1 MRLSFSHSLSS
12 PPLPLLRSTKART
25 DILGIMNFRVSVS
38 LLRACDT
45 SDRRQAVETT
55 LHLARLSHANGH
67 SNLPSTSSPS
77 SSYEPSRPLSPTSP
91 SDDSHP
97 AAQAPAGWK
106 LRTVLVGNIPPD
118 MRDRA
123 CLEGYFERGLGE
135 VLEKRRRKS
144 AERER
149 KSGEVLRRWGTG
161 EVDRERE
168 KVEEDEEEKEE
179 GVVEEVVVVR
189 RLLELSKLR
198 ERRFEVLQSLEEAHV
213 QLGRNV
219 LFALKRWRVREG
231 VSGKEGEGG
240 SEGEKELLEGL
251 TGESQG
257 WTETERMRFLEGKLG
272 RFLDLE
278 EDGFWLALYEI
289 PRPLLDEFQPLRYGP
304 LSLAVLIRRKPNVY
318 LIDYLSAKLALL
330 STFIDDALSSPLDE
344 FAPSSSAFVT
354 FRSPELARLAV
365 KKMGGLRKGKG
376 ILSCDV
382 SMAPDYRDL
391 EWVRLFPLFSFFFP
405 SFLALLSP
413 FWEPIN

>member
-1 MRLSFSHSLSS
+1 
-12 PPLPLLRSTKART
+12 
-25 DILGIMNFRVSVS
+25 
-38 LLRACDT
+38 
-45 SDRRQAVETT
+45 
-55 LHLARLSHANGH
+55 
-67 SNLPSTSSPS
+67 
-77 SSYEPSRPLSPTSP
+77 
-91 SDDSHP
+91 
-97 AAQAPAGWK
+97 
-106 LRTVLVGNIPPD
+106 

-123 CLEGYFERGLGE
+123 CLEGYFERGLVE
-135 VLEKRRRKS
+135 VMEKRKRKRES
-144 AERER
+144 LER
-149 KSGEVLRRWGTG
+149 KSGELLRRGTL
-161 EVDRERE
+161 EVERE
-168 KVEEDEEEKEE
+168 KEEDEEEEKEE

-213 QLGRNV
+213 RLGRNV

-231 VSGKEGEGG
+231 VGGKEGEGE

-272 RFLDLE
+272 RFLNLE
-278 EDGFWLALYEI
+278 EDGFWLALHEI
-289 PRPLLDEFQPLRYGP
+289 PRPLLDPFQPLRYGRFSP
-304 LSLAVLIRRKPNVY
+304 AVLIRRRPNVY

-391 EWVRLFPLFSFFFP
+391 EWVRPAPPPLP
-405 SFLALLSP
+405 ISP
-413 FWEPIN
+413 FSLPSPPF